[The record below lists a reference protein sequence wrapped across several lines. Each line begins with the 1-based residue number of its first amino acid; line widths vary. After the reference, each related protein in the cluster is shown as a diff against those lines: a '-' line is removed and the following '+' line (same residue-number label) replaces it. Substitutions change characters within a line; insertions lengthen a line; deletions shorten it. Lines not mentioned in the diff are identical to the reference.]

1 MARAAVSEP
10 QKYSVRGCR
19 EAGWRKENMRTREP
33 ADADPSFLGPA
44 FRQGWGGAA
53 VHAGGCSSARK
64 TLRLGSHELPG
75 AVVLL

>member
-1 MARAAVSEP
+1 
-10 QKYSVRGCR
+10 
-19 EAGWRKENMRTREP
+19 MRTREP
-33 ADADPSFLGPA
+33 ADAGPSFLGPA